1 MKIRYWVWDKINTEA
16 DRYGRGV
23 DANADREWGT
33 TVKETQD
40 ENGYVKVYPIE
51 IIKETEKAINV
62 KLAAT
67 SYNKSMSATTW
78 TAWIPKSQIA

>member
-1 MKIRYWVWDKINTEA
+1 MKIKFWVWDKMNVEA

-23 DANADREWGT
+23 DANSNREPGT

-40 ENGYVKVYPIE
+40 ENGFVEVYPIE
-51 IIKETEKAINV
+51 VIKETEKAINV

-67 SYNKSMSATTW
+67 AYNKGMSATTW